1 MIQKEY
7 NSTSII
13 TYNSKEIDVTKSKEI
28 PNFSFEKNKKI
39 HWINT
44 YGFEQNDEIKNLIRN
59 STQDDFLL
67 KLINDNDSINKLVS
81 INGGF
86 FLTIRVYRTEEN
98 DFEQMNFIIGDNFVW
113 SIQEKLGDYFDE
125 IRNRLE
131 NNIGL
136 VRKKGV
142 DYLLFLILEA
152 IIDKFALS
160 HQTFIKENQNLLNS
174 LEIKPNPDFA
184 VKIEKLRNQ
193 ILRIKKATLAINDIL
208 TKLSAIQIDKFN
220 SKYFSDLSN
229 QTGSLIQD
237 LDFEKDLI
245 EGNLNLIFNFQSH
258 RLNEIMKVL
267 TVFSVIFIPLTFLA
281 GIYGMN
287 FENMPELKAE
297 NGYFYLLGVMLV
309 VTLISLIVIKRKKWI

>member
-1 MIQKEY
+1 MIEKEY
-7 NSTSII
+7 NSTTII
-13 TYNSKEIDVTKSKEI
+13 SYNSKEIDVSKSKEI
-28 PNFSFEKNKKI
+28 PNFSFENDEKI

-44 YGFEQNDEIKNLIRN
+44 YGFEQNEEIKNLIRN

-67 KLINDNDSINKLVS
+67 KLLNDNDRINKLVS

-160 HQTFIKENQNLLNS
+160 HQTFIKNNEDLIKS
-174 LEIKPNPDFA
+174 LEIKPTPDFA

-208 TKLSAIQIDKFN
+208 TKLSALQVNDFN

-267 TVFSVIFIPLTFLA
+267 TVFSVVFIPLTFLA

-287 FENMPELKAE
+287 FENMPELKME
-297 NGYFYLLGVMLV
+297 NGYFYLLGIMLV